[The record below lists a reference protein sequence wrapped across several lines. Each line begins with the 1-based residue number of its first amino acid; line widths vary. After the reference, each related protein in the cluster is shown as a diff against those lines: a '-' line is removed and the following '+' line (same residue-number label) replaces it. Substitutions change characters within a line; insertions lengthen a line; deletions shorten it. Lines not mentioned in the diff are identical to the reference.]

1 MSAAVTVSKANYMG
15 DPGIFGFLGGVAKR
29 ALGVATV
36 IPGIGGFAG
45 AARNFLFPGD
55 ARVNIPGA
63 STLPSLPRGGR
74 IPAAPLAMP
83 GSGRPTQYSQSSP
96 RGPNGCPPGASR
108 GSINLPFS
116 GAPGMGL
123 ETPFGRY
130 SLGES
135 AMAAP
140 QGFDVTTKM
149 LAGKATGWPGYHW
162 NKSSYFLMSGEY
174 VPAGTRAVR
183 NRRRNPCNP
192 RAVSRALGRVKAAK
206 RFAKSISHVSI
217 RKRSQH

>member
-1 MSAAVTVSKANYMG
+1 MSASIAISKQNYMG
-15 DPGIFGFLGGVAKR
+15 DPGIFGFLKGAAKG
-29 ALGVATV
+29 ALGVASA

-45 AARNFLFPGD
+45 AARNLLFPGD
-55 ARVNIPGA
+55 ARINIPGA

-83 GSGRPTQYSQSSP
+83 GSGRPT
-96 RGPNGCPPGASR
+96 GGECPPWGSGRRDCLAAQAAGQSR
-108 GSINLPFS
+108 GQIQVPGALGAIQRFLP
-116 GAPGMGL
+116 GGETGM
-123 ETPFGRY
+123 
-130 SLGES
+130 
-135 AMAAP
+135 MADP
-140 QGFDVTTKM
+140 SQFDVTTKM
-149 LAGKATGWPGYHW
+149 LAGKSTGWPGYHW

>member
-1 MSAAVTVSKANYMG
+1 MSAAVTISKANYMG
-15 DPGIFGFLGGVAKR
+15 DPGIFGWVGGVAKR

-83 GSGRPTQYSQSSP
+83 GSGRPTQYSQPSN
-96 RGPNGCPPGASR
+96 RGPSGPCPAPGQSR
-108 GSINLPFS
+108 GQIP
-116 GAPGMGL
+116 APGMLAAAQRFFPGG
-123 ETPFGRY
+123 ETGMMDQY
-130 SLGES
+130 G
-135 AMAAP
+135 
-140 QGFDVTTKM
+140 VTTAM

-162 NKSSYFLMSGEY
+162 NKSGYFLMSGEY
-174 VPAGTRAVR
+174 VAPGTKAVR

-206 RFAKSISHVSI
+206 RFATSISHVSI
-217 RKRSQH
+217 RSRSKH